1 VGGTLG
7 GKEVIAVR
15 PMLDLIRRQLMAE
28 DEDGQTLVEYGLL
41 LALIVLV
48 VFAALILLGPIVSG
62 FFMDMGDTITDVT

>member
-1 VGGTLG
+1 VGRTLG

-48 VFAALILLGPIVSG
+48 VFAALIVLGPIVSG